1 MAKSLN
7 ISMKKTF
14 REWLMLREAITPQI
28 QQELQQINWKQLK
41 NPQWHVDLKQLDEY
55 ERGEAERVA
64 DQYGNLTEPPTDSN
78 ALWQK
83 IVMAAR
89 NPSSLRMISP
99 QQIPSI
105 DNFKR
110 LRSNSIEQVIEYLES
125 KPRDWRSILQ
135 AFQKGDSLP
144 APVVI
149 VLPNGTPHLMSGNSR
164 LMMAR
169 ALKMPVKVLYVNMQ

>member
-1 MAKSLN
+1 
-7 ISMKKTF
+7 
-14 REWLMLREAITPQI
+14 MLREAITSQI

-41 NPQWHVDLKQLDEY
+41 NPQWHVDLEKLEEY

-64 DQYGNLTEPPTDSN
+64 NKYGELTEPPTDSN
-78 ALWQK
+78 ALWK
-83 IVMAAR
+83 KVMMAAG

-99 QQIPSI
+99 QEISNI
-105 DNFKR
+105 DNF
-110 LRSNSIEQVIEYLES
+110 NGDPQTIEQVIGYLES

-135 AFQKGDSLP
+135 AFQTGGSLP

-149 VLPNGTPHLMSGNSR
+149 VLPNGTQHLMSGNSR
-164 LMMAR
+164 LMIAR